1 MERPTGMMPAI
12 RRLTA
17 LALTV
22 LFSATFA
29 ASAFAAGP
37 TYQFTLEPHSTFFST
52 ESHLSAVVDPQV
64 FVVDAAAP
72 AATGP
77 QGIVHIAGYR
87 PAAPGK
93 DAVTTPLYTAQGKPL
108 GVTLGPWL
116 GATGSGT
123 VTCNGSSA
131 VVSAQLRGLIPH
143 GLYQMTRLQ
152 FSPAGVKRTALGQAD
167 GAGSTFTASATG
179 SETFTAQ
186 LPFCPAATEGVVV
199 AFISDGAPHGAAL
212 GDIGINLHNQLA
224 AHLVAAPVTPQ
235 ALPQSGGGGLA
246 RLPEDLLLA
255 GMVVLAVGAAAV
267 RSHGRRVR

>member
-1 MERPTGMMPAI
+1 MLTL

-17 LALTV
+17 LGLALLCLT
-22 LFSATFA
+22 LFATSAL
-29 ASAFAAGP
+29 AAGSA
-37 TYQFTLEPHSTFFST
+37 YQFTLEPHSTFFST

-77 QGIVHIAGYR
+77 QNIAHSAGYR

-93 DAVTTPLYTAQGKPL
+93 DASSTPLYTAQGKAL
-108 GVTLGPWL
+108 GVTLGAWL

-123 VTCNGSSA
+123 VTCTGNTA
-131 VVSAQLRGLIPH
+131 TVSAQLGGLIPH

-167 GAGSTFTASATG
+167 GAGSTFTAGATG

-199 AFISDGAPHGAAL
+199 AYVSDGATHGAAL

-224 AHLVAAPVTPQ
+224 AHLVAAPATPQ

-246 RLPEDLLLA
+246 RLPQEALLA
-255 GMVVLAVGAAAV
+255 AVALLVLGAATV
-267 RSHGRRVR
+267 RWHGRWTR